1 MAEEG
6 RALMTEREREI
17 IAGDADVTM
26 NYQYKVQSLVRN
38 RVRKHF
44 DDDIETLEESFPEV
58 YEMVVDEVCGD
69 NDAETLRTELD
80 ELEKAF
86 DRGDPEAARIALERA
101 QEVISDGDSEDDQ

>member
-17 IAGDADVTM
+17 IAGDADVTT

-44 DDDIETLEESFPEV
+44 GDDIEVLEESFPEV
-58 YEMVVDEVCGD
+58 YEMVADEVCDDIGD
-69 NDAETLRTELD
+69 RDYLRTELK

-86 DRGDPEAARIALERA
+86 DRSDPEAAREALERA
-101 QEVISDGDSEDDQ
+101 QEAISDGDRDD